1 MLANTAR
8 HRPASRRRDQR
19 GIMLLEALI
28 AILIFSLGILALI
41 GLQAQSIRN
50 SSEAKYRADASFL
63 ANQLIGYMWSDPANF
78 SSYSHRPS
86 GAVCEPSGSDSTNP
100 NVVTWLANVSA
111 LLPGAT
117 NRLQSITV
125 NAATRD
131 VTVRICWQSKTGNHN
146 VVISTRLST

>member
-1 MLANTAR
+1 MLANTA
-8 HRPASRRRDQR
+8 PCRRSPKRRSQQ

-78 SSYSHRPS
+78 SSYAHKPS
-86 GAVCEPSGSDSTNP
+86 GAVCEPSGSDSTNA
-100 NVVTWLANVSA
+100 NVSAWLANVSA
-111 LLPGAT
+111 LLPGAPS
-117 NRLQSITV
+117 RLQSIIV
-125 NAATRD
+125 NTATRD
-131 VTVRICWQSKTGNHN
+131 VTVRICWQSKSGNHN